1 MRSGEDKIMR
11 SGGDKIMWSEED
23 KTVAE
28 MHGGCLLDMF

>member
-1 MRSGEDKIMR
+1 MRSGEDKIMW
-11 SGGDKIMWSEED
+11 SGGDKIMRSEED